1 MNCTDSL
8 SPRPPPYF
16 FYYFFFFFSLCVFFN
31 TSLSV
36 AGNPGRLT
44 WVKDSKPYSFLSVC
58 AVFLCVSPNTDMTIF
73 GCQCSGCLTCAQMLM
88 HAIATGGCTES
99 ALKVDSGTEKNP
111 LPYRGLEPASVL
123 RLASQSNALPT
134 ELSPPLESKHEV
146 KMCLSRQLDTFY
158 LLSITG

>member
-1 MNCTDSL
+1 
-8 SPRPPPYF
+8 
-16 FYYFFFFFSLCVFFN
+16 
-31 TSLSV
+31 
-36 AGNPGRLT
+36 
-44 WVKDSKPYSFLSVC
+44 
-58 AVFLCVSPNTDMTIF
+58 
-73 GCQCSGCLTCAQMLM
+73 MLM

-123 RLASQSNALPT
+123 RLASQSDALPT